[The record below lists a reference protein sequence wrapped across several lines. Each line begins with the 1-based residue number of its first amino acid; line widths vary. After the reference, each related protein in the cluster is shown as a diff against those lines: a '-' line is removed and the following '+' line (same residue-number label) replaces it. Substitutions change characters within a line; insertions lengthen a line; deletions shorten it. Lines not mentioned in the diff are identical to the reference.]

1 MNELK
6 CPKCGTVFKIDE
18 NDYESILSQVR
29 NDEFNKL
36 VLEKERQ
43 YKNEKE
49 SELKIIKTE
58 LDREHFLEITQKD
71 KEIEDLKN
79 KLNVQHE
86 KNISEIE
93 NVKIKTLASSK
104 DEVNQLEL
112 ELATL
117 RKELENNKD
126 KYEATLSKINDQKNL
141 EVENIKSA
149 TETRYNKEIKE
160 LELKVSNLQHD
171 LASNKS
177 QYDSEISKIKSEK
190 ELEVKNVKSDTENL
204 YNEEINNLKLKI
216 SNLEGDIKLK
226 DSLKQQEVEKINL
239 EKEQEIT
246 SLKNKIEIS
255 KTEYEL
261 KEKTLKESYDSK
273 LKSKDEM
280 IDYYKDL
287 KARQSTKIVGESL
300 EQHCNYEFSRIRNIF
315 GKNTYFEKDN
325 DARTGSK
332 GDFIFRDY
340 DEEGNEIVSIMF
352 EMKNESLETVN
363 KHKNEDFFKEL
374 DKDRKEKKCE
384 YAVLVSLL
392 EIDNEIYNSGI
403 VDVSYKYEKMY
414 VIRPQFFVPIIT
426 MLRNASLKALD
437 YKKQLVLI
445 QNQSVDISNFED
457 NINKFKEG
465 FARNYRLASEKFS
478 KAIDEIDATITH
490 LQKIKD
496 ALLSSDRNLRIAN
509 DKADSLTI
517 KKLINGNKTMTEMFE
532 QLKNQTEDEK
542 V

>member
-112 ELATL
+112 ELANL

-126 KYEATLSKINDQKNL
+126 KYEATLSKINEQKNL

-246 SLKNKIEIS
+246 SLKNKLEIS

-496 ALLSSDRNLRIAN
+496 SLLSSDRNLRIAN

-532 QLKNQTEDEK
+532 QLKNQTEDEE

>member
-71 KEIEDLKN
+71 KEIDDLKN

-93 NVKIKTLASSK
+93 NVKIKILASSK

-112 ELATL
+112 ELANL

-126 KYEATLSKINDQKNL
+126 KYEATLSKINEQKNL

-226 DSLKQQEVEKINL
+226 DSLKQQEFEKINL

-246 SLKNKIEIS
+246 SLKNKLEIS

-437 YKKQLVLI
+437 YKKQIVLI
-445 QNQSVDISNFED
+445 QNQSVYISNFED

-532 QLKNQTEDEK
+532 QLKNQTEDEE

>member
-71 KEIEDLKN
+71 KEIDDLKN

-112 ELATL
+112 ELANL

-126 KYEATLSKINDQKNL
+126 KYEATLSKINEQKNL

-149 TETRYNKEIKE
+149 TETRYNKNIKE

-226 DSLKQQEVEKINL
+226 DSLKQQEFEKINL

-246 SLKNKIEIS
+246 SLKNKLEIS

-478 KAIDEIDATITH
+478 KAIDEIDTTITH

-532 QLKNQTEDEK
+532 QLKNQTEDEE

>member
-532 QLKNQTEDEK
+532 QLKNQTEDEE

>member
-204 YNEEINNLKLKI
+204 YNEELKI

-532 QLKNQTEDEK
+532 QLKNQTEDEE

>member
-112 ELATL
+112 ELANL

-126 KYEATLSKINDQKNL
+126 KYEATLSKINEQKNL

-204 YNEEINNLKLKI
+204 YNEEINSLKLKI

-246 SLKNKIEIS
+246 SLKNKLEIS

-532 QLKNQTEDEK
+532 QLKNQTEDEE

>member
-36 VLEKERQ
+36 VIEKERQ

-93 NVKIKTLASSK
+93 NVKIKILASSK

-112 ELATL
+112 ELANL

-126 KYEATLSKINDQKNL
+126 KYEAALSKINEQKNL

-226 DSLKQQEVEKINL
+226 DSLKQQEVEKFNL

-246 SLKNKIEIS
+246 NLKNKIEIS

>member
-71 KEIEDLKN
+71 KEIDDLKN
-79 KLNVQHE
+79 KLTVQHE

-93 NVKIKTLASSK
+93 NVKIKILASSK

-112 ELATL
+112 ELANL

-126 KYEATLSKINDQKNL
+126 KYEATLSKINEQKNL

-226 DSLKQQEVEKINL
+226 DSLKQQEFEKINL

-246 SLKNKIEIS
+246 SLKNKLEIS

-532 QLKNQTEDEK
+532 QLKNQTEDEE

>member
-93 NVKIKTLASSK
+93 KVKIKTLASSK

-112 ELATL
+112 ELANL

-126 KYEATLSKINDQKNL
+126 KYEATLSKINEQKNL

-204 YNEEINNLKLKI
+204 YNEEINSLKLKI

-246 SLKNKIEIS
+246 SLKNKLEIS

-532 QLKNQTEDEK
+532 QLKNQTEDEE

>member
-112 ELATL
+112 ELANL

-190 ELEVKNVKSDTENL
+190 ELEVKNAKSDTENL
-204 YNEEINNLKLKI
+204 YNEEINSLKLKI

-325 DARTGSK
+325 DAKTGSK

-532 QLKNQTEDEK
+532 QLKNRTEDEE

>member
-112 ELATL
+112 ELANL

-190 ELEVKNVKSDTENL
+190 ELEVKNAKSDTENL
-204 YNEEINNLKLKI
+204 YNEEINSLKLKI

-363 KHKNEDFFKEL
+363 KHKNEDFFK
-374 DKDRKEKKCE
+374 
-384 YAVLVSLL
+384 
-392 EIDNEIYNSGI
+392 
-403 VDVSYKYEKMY
+403 
-414 VIRPQFFVPIIT
+414 
-426 MLRNASLKALD
+426 
-437 YKKQLVLI
+437 
-445 QNQSVDISNFED
+445 
-457 NINKFKEG
+457 
-465 FARNYRLASEKFS
+465 
-478 KAIDEIDATITH
+478 
-490 LQKIKD
+490 
-496 ALLSSDRNLRIAN
+496 
-509 DKADSLTI
+509 
-517 KKLINGNKTMTEMFE
+517 
-532 QLKNQTEDEK
+532 
-542 V
+542 

>member
-71 KEIEDLKN
+71 KEIDDLKN

-112 ELATL
+112 ELANL

-126 KYEATLSKINDQKNL
+126 KYEATLSKINEQKNL

-226 DSLKQQEVEKINL
+226 DSLKQQEFEKINL

-246 SLKNKIEIS
+246 SLKNKLEIS

-532 QLKNQTEDEK
+532 QLKNQTEDEE

>member
-112 ELATL
+112 ELANL

-190 ELEVKNVKSDTENL
+190 ELEVKNAKSDTENL
-204 YNEEINNLKLKI
+204 YNEEINSLKLKI

-532 QLKNQTEDEK
+532 QLKNRTEDEE

>member
-58 LDREHFLEITQKD
+58 LDREHFVEITQKD
-71 KEIEDLKN
+71 KEIDDLKN

-112 ELATL
+112 ELANL
-117 RKELENNKD
+117 RMELENNKD
-126 KYEATLSKINDQKNL
+126 KYEATLSKINEQKNL

-226 DSLKQQEVEKINL
+226 DSLKQQEFEKINL

-246 SLKNKIEIS
+246 SLKNKLEIS

-532 QLKNQTEDEK
+532 QLKNQTEDEE

>member
-36 VLEKERQ
+36 VIEKERQ

-112 ELATL
+112 ELANL

-126 KYEATLSKINDQKNL
+126 RYEATLSKINEQKNL

-532 QLKNQTEDEK
+532 QLKNQTEDEE

>member
-71 KEIEDLKN
+71 KEIDDLKN

-126 KYEATLSKINDQKNL
+126 KYEATLSKINEQKNL

-226 DSLKQQEVEKINL
+226 DSLKQQEFEKINL

>member
-71 KEIEDLKN
+71 KEIDDLKN

-93 NVKIKTLASSK
+93 NVKIKILASSK

-112 ELATL
+112 ELANL

-126 KYEATLSKINDQKNL
+126 KYEATLSKINEQKNL

-226 DSLKQQEVEKINL
+226 DSLKQQEFEKINL

-246 SLKNKIEIS
+246 SLKNKLEIS

-532 QLKNQTEDEK
+532 QLKNQTEDEE

>member
-71 KEIEDLKN
+71 KEIDDLKN

-112 ELATL
+112 ELANL

-126 KYEATLSKINDQKNL
+126 KYESTLSKINEQKNL

-226 DSLKQQEVEKINL
+226 DSLKQQEFEKINL

-246 SLKNKIEIS
+246 SLKNKLEIS

-478 KAIDEIDATITH
+478 KAIDEIDTTITH

-532 QLKNQTEDEK
+532 QLKNQTEDEE

>member
-58 LDREHFLEITQKD
+58 LDRDHFLEITQKD
-71 KEIEDLKN
+71 KEIDDLKN

-112 ELATL
+112 ELANL

-126 KYEATLSKINDQKNL
+126 KYEATLSKINEQKNL

-177 QYDSEISKIKSEK
+177 QYDSEIIKIKSEK

-226 DSLKQQEVEKINL
+226 DSLKQQEFEKINL

-246 SLKNKIEIS
+246 SLKNKLEIS

-496 ALLSSDRNLRIAN
+496 SLLSSDRNLRIAN

-532 QLKNQTEDEK
+532 QLKNQTEDEE

>member
-79 KLNVQHE
+79 KLSLQHE

-112 ELATL
+112 ELANL

-126 KYEATLSKINDQKNL
+126 KYEATLSKINEQKNL

-532 QLKNQTEDEK
+532 QLKNQNEDEE

>member
-112 ELATL
+112 ELANL

-226 DSLKQQEVEKINL
+226 DSLKQQEFEKINL

-246 SLKNKIEIS
+246 SLKNKLEIS

-340 DEEGNEIVSIMF
+340 DEEGDEIVSIMF

-532 QLKNQTEDEK
+532 QLKNQTEDEE

>member
-58 LDREHFLEITQKD
+58 LDREHFLEITKKN
-71 KEIEDLKN
+71 KEIDDLKN

-112 ELATL
+112 ELANL

-126 KYEATLSKINDQKNL
+126 KYEATLSKINEQKNL

-190 ELEVKNVKSDTENL
+190 ELEVKNAKSDTENL
-204 YNEEINNLKLKI
+204 YNEEINSLKLKI

-532 QLKNQTEDEK
+532 QLKNQTEDEE

>member
-71 KEIEDLKN
+71 KEIDDLKN

-112 ELATL
+112 ELANL

-126 KYEATLSKINDQKNL
+126 KYEAALSKINEQKNL

-392 EIDNEIYNSGI
+392 EIDNEIYNNGI

-532 QLKNQTEDEK
+532 QLKNQTEDEE

>member
-93 NVKIKTLASSK
+93 KVKIKTLASSK

-226 DSLKQQEVEKINL
+226 DSLKQQEFEKINL

-532 QLKNQTEDEK
+532 QLKNQTEDEE